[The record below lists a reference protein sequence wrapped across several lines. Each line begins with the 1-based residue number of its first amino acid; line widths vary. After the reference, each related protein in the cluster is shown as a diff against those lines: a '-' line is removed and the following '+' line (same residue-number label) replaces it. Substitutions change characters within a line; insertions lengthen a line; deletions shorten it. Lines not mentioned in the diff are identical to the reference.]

1 MLLALSTCVDDALD
15 IGEDGASRFR
25 MRLAPTSFPG
35 FNPVSARL
43 VSNGN
48 LSDRESRA
56 ATSAAICLRDHADQP
71 RRVFCDA
78 RGNVLVEGATH
89 AVLLTSDGRVRTEE
103 RQIVEAAPNSAELV
117 GDTMPNLPEQTLPE
131 EPGDVAEVVF
141 VDGGLEL
148 QVNGEAVEFEPCDT
162 NDPEDTER
170 AYTQLIAGLAAQ
182 GFEVDES
189 YDGEMPDDEYEM
201 DDEEDDEEE
210 MDAEYADEPVE
221 EAKFD
226 KKAQWMSRFYDELQ
240 KLNPTLAS
248 NSMKWGDDA
257 TFHYHQGTDPK
268 VAAARIAKL
277 GDSATESLDEADME
291 VAKTILQQL
300 GGKQF
305 QMMTG
310 AKNFVADENSLKFK
324 IGSNAK
330 RVGYVRIQL
339 DPDDTYTVQFM
350 SSSGKL
356 IKELDMIYA
365 DQLQSVFTD
374 YTGMYTRLF

>member
-1 MLLALSTCVDDALD
+1 
-15 IGEDGASRFR
+15 
-25 MRLAPTSFPG
+25 
-35 FNPVSARL
+35 
-43 VSNGN
+43 
-48 LSDRESRA
+48 
-56 ATSAAICLRDHADQP
+56 
-71 RRVFCDA
+71 
-78 RGNVLVEGATH
+78 
-89 AVLLTSDGRVRTEE
+89 
-103 RQIVEAAPNSAELV
+103 
-117 GDTMPNLPEQTLPE
+117 MPNLPEQTLPE

-162 NDPEDTER
+162 DDPEDTER

-210 MDAEYADEPVE
+210 MDAEYADE
-221 EAKFD
+221 
-226 KKAQWMSRFYDELQ
+226 
-240 KLNPTLAS
+240 
-248 NSMKWGDDA
+248 
-257 TFHYHQGTDPK
+257 
-268 VAAARIAKL
+268 
-277 GDSATESLDEADME
+277 SLDEADME

-310 AKNFVADENSLKFK
+310 AKNFVADENSLQFK

-339 DPDDTYTVQFM
+339 DPDDTYTVQFT

-374 YTGMYTRLF
+374 YTGMYTRLL